1 MGSTS
6 ALHYIIHARVYVM
19 WSSYMSM
26 SWHCRHLCVQ
36 AWAFASYARK
46 LLGKAPAMNMLLF
59 DRAVWVLH
67 RRLHHRFLKFFTHIE
82 EATKELCDYQDAQES
97 AAPATAARPN
107 ASAAA
112 APSGEQVICLLS
124 ADSDASDDET
134 EEDEWDVFDYYR
146 RLFFIIRYHLY

>member
-1 MGSTS
+1 
-6 ALHYIIHARVYVM
+6 
-19 WSSYMSM
+19 
-26 SWHCRHLCVQ
+26 VQ

-67 RRLHHRFLKFFTHIE
+67 RRLHHRFLKFFSHIE
-82 EATKELCDYQDAQES
+82 EATKELRDYQDTQES

-112 APSGEQVICLLS
+112 DPSGEQVIYLLS
-124 ADSDASDDET
+124 SDSDSASDDQT
-134 EEDEWDVFDYYR
+134 EEDE
-146 RLFFIIRYHLY
+146 